1 MNLKLLKKTIT
12 TSKNYFGS
20 KLIPENQNITFDWVK
35 YPYETS
41 NILSKLIVLNEKYH
55 NPDINIDSYYDSI
68 KNIIERDSIKRINL
82 LKNYCFLSDL
92 PSFKRTF
99 NEVQTSSYYY
109 FTTLLLINFV
119 IKLRYEKKDPISDE
133 EFDVMYLFLTYKQS
147 TAIKKMF
154 DYGLDKINAYYN
166 DEDVDC
172 TLNYIIENENYLFDL
187 KLEHNINSDLRLK
200 IEDFY
205 RGIKNGNS

>member
-1 MNLKLLKKTIT
+1 
-12 TSKNYFGS
+12 
-20 KLIPENQNITFDWVK
+20 
-35 YPYETS
+35 
-41 NILSKLIVLNEKYH
+41 
-55 NPDINIDSYYDSI
+55 
-68 KNIIERDSIKRINL
+68 
-82 LKNYCFLSDL
+82 
-92 PSFKRTF
+92 
-99 NEVQTSSYYY
+99 
-109 FTTLLLINFV
+109 
-119 IKLRYEKKDPISDE
+119 
-133 EFDVMYLFLTYKQS
+133 MYLFLTYKQS